1 MSTDT
6 CPAIISIQTTGTM
19 EARDKVR
26 LKQMELNMEQDP
38 QRRTVMQRE
47 LQRLQIRA
55 KMDELK
61 KQLENLG

>member
-1 MSTDT
+1 
-6 CPAIISIQTTGTM
+6 M